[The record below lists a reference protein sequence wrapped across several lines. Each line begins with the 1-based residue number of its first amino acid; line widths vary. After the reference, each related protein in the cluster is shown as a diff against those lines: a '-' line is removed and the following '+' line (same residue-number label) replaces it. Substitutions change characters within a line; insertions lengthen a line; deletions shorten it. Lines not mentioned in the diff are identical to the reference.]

1 MDTINQLLKTIE
13 RIDGA
18 YAASTIRAYRSNFT
32 KFIDYCELVGAVAL
46 PAAPE
51 TIAAF
56 VGQLTEDGYHSSTI
70 RQVVASIA
78 SIHTLNNYASIWG
91 VRRFLLEKNIQL

>member
-1 MDTINQLLKTIE
+1 MDTTNQLLKTIE

-32 KFIDYCELVGAVAL
+32 KFIDYCELVGADAL
-46 PAAPE
+46 PALPE

-56 VGQLTEDGYHSSTI
+56 VEQLTEDKYQSATI

-78 SIHTLNNYASIWG
+78 SIHTLNNYANPTMHSG
-91 VRRFLLEKNIQL
+91 